1 MTFSKKKKNSLNARP
16 KVDRVRYG
24 KVHMFK
30 HLKRTYVHTF
40 AHENDSKRTLKKL
53 VTLVAT
59 FCCSLLLLFWRQFH
73 VAQAI
78 LRVAK

>member
-1 MTFSKKKKNSLNARP
+1 ML
-16 KVDRVRYG
+16 
-24 KVHMFK
+24 K

-40 AHENDSKRTLKKL
+40 AHENDSKRKLKKL
-53 VTLVAT
+53 ITLVTT